1 MSFFL
6 DLLGSSLGPLSG
18 FAGGLYGA
26 SSAKKEAQ
34 KNRDFQSAEAE
45 KARQWQSN
53 EWTRQFN
60 LTNQYNAPSEQ
71 MKRFAMAGLNPNLIY
86 GSIVNGSASPST
98 PGTSIPSGSD
108 ASSAVGS
115 NIASAF
121 QSLGDL
127 PLRRAQIENIE
138 ADTTK
143 KLSDA
148 NLSDSNKQSVDFQ
161 TQLQKEMRNF
171 TVGIARN
178 NYLNGL
184 QDNEIKKIFKKIQDV
199 QFEILQDGKKWLGKR
214 PYYDIL
220 FSVSQMNA
228 LDKDAEY
235 KSEAK
240 RLLGY
245 NAQTNRISANAS
257 QLNATSYAF
266 LVPYLAQQAISYVN
280 LNNANANLANIN
292 AKYGHLEVANYMTN
306 RVALSLM
313 QAYKLY
319 QDGQLDD
326 ATIKKLVTENFNLSN
341 FGTTEPGKGG
351 VMGSGIS
358 LQSISQAF
366 TSAIEYTI
374 DTITQ
379 IFK

>member
-1 MSFFL
+1 MANFF
-6 DLLGSSLGPLSG
+6 DAGFGPLTG
-18 FAGGLYGA
+18 FIGGLFGA
-26 SSAKKEAQ
+26 SSASREAR
-34 KNRDFQSAEAE
+34 KNREFQSAEAE

-60 LTNQYNAPSEQ
+60 LTNQYNSPTEQ
-71 MKRFAMAGLNPNLIY
+71 MNRFAMAGLNPNLIY

-98 PGTSIPSGSD
+98 PGTPIPTGSD

-115 NIASAF
+115 SVSSAF
-121 QSLGDL
+121 QSFGDI

-143 KLSDA
+143 KLSEA

-161 TQLQKEMRNF
+161 TQLQKDLRNF

-184 QDNEIKKIFKKIQDV
+184 QDNEIKNNFKKTQDV
-199 QFEILQDGKKWLGKR
+199 QFEILQDGKKWLGKK

-220 FSVSQMNA
+220 YSVSQMNA
-228 LDKDAEY
+228 LDRDAEY
-235 KSEAK
+235 KAEAK

-245 NAQTNRISANAS
+245 NAETNRISANAS

-280 LNNANANLANIN
+280 LNNANANLANVN
-292 AKYGHLEVANYMTN
+292 VKYGHLEVANYMTN
-306 RVALSLM
+306 RVAISLM

-326 ATIKKLVTENFNLSN
+326 ATIKKLVTENFNLN
-341 FGTTEPGKGG
+341 NYGTTEPGKGG
-351 VMGSGIS
+351 IMGSGIS
-358 LQSISQAF
+358 WQSISQAF
-366 TSAIEYTI
+366 TGAIDYTI
-374 DTITQ
+374 DTIKQ

>member
-1 MSFFL
+1 MGNFF
-6 DLLGSSLGPLSG
+6 DAGFGPLTG
-18 FAGGLYGA
+18 LIGGLFGA
-26 SSAKKEAQ
+26 SSASREAQ
-34 KNRDFQSAEAE
+34 KNRDFQSAEAD
-45 KARQWQSN
+45 KARLWQSN

-60 LTNQYNAPSEQ
+60 LTNQYNTPTEQ

-98 PGTSIPSGSD
+98 PGTPIPTGSD

-138 ADTTK
+138 ADTAK

-148 NLSDSNKQSVDFQ
+148 NLSKSNKANVDFN
-161 TQLQKEMRNF
+161 TQLQKDLRNF
-171 TVGIARN
+171 TVGSARN

-184 QDNEIKKIFKKIQDV
+184 QDNEIKKVFKKTQDV
-199 QFEILQDGKKWLGKR
+199 QLDILKDGKKWLGQK

-220 FSVSQMNA
+220 YSISQMNS
-228 LDKDAEY
+228 LDKDSEY
-235 KSEAK
+235 KAEAK

-245 NAQTNRISANAS
+245 NAETNRISANAS

-266 LVPYLAQQAISYVN
+266 LVPYLAQQAISYVG
-280 LNNANANLANIN
+280 LNSSLANLTDKNATYQQLEIN
-292 AKYGHLEVANYMTN
+292 NYATN
-306 RVALSLM
+306 RVAISLM
-313 QAYKLY
+313 QAFKLH
-319 QDGQLDD
+319 QEGRLDD
-326 ATIKKLVTENFNLSN
+326 ATIDKLVQETLNIRN
-341 FGTTEPGKGG
+341 FGTSEPGKGG

-358 LQSISQAF
+358 WQSLSHTLSGLIN
-366 TSAIEYTI
+366 YTT
-374 DTITQ
+374 DTIKQ
-379 IFK
+379 LFK

>member
-1 MSFFL
+1 MANFF
-6 DLLGSSLGPLSG
+6 DAGFGPLTG
-18 FAGGLYGA
+18 LIGGLFGA
-26 SSAKKEAQ
+26 SSASREAR
-34 KNRDFQSAEAE
+34 KNREFQSAEAE

-60 LTNQYNAPSEQ
+60 LTNQFNSPSEQ
-71 MKRFAMAGLNPNLIY
+71 MNRFAMAGLNPNLIY
-86 GSIVNGSASPST
+86 GSIVNGSSSPST
-98 PGTSIPSGSD
+98 PGTPIPTGSD

-115 NIASAF
+115 SVSSAF
-121 QSLGDL
+121 QSLGDI

-138 ADTTK
+138 ADTAK
-143 KLSDA
+143 KKSEA
-148 NLSDSNKQSVDFQ
+148 NLSDSNKQSVDFN
-161 TQLQKEMRNF
+161 TQLQKDLRNF

-184 QDNEIKKIFKKIQDV
+184 QDNEIKKVFKKTQDV
-199 QFEILQDGKKWLGKR
+199 QFQILKDGKKWLGQK

-220 FSVSQMNA
+220 FSISQMNA

-235 KSEAK
+235 KAEAK

-245 NAQTNRISANAS
+245 NAETNRISANAS

-266 LVPYLAQQAISYVN
+266 LVPYLAQQAVSYVN
-280 LNNANANLANIN
+280 LNNANANLANVN
-292 AKYGHLEVANYMTN
+292 AKYGHLEVVNYMTN
-306 RVALSLM
+306 RVAISLM

-326 ATIKKLVTENFNLSN
+326 ATIKKLVTENFNLRN
-341 FGTTEPGKGG
+341 YGTTEPGKGG
-351 VMGSGIS
+351 IMGSGIS
-358 LQSISQAF
+358 WQSISQAF
-366 TSAIEYTI
+366 TGAIDYTI
-374 DTITQ
+374 DTIKQ

>member
-6 DLLGSSLGPLSG
+6 DILGSSLGPLSG
-18 FAGGLYGA
+18 FAGGLLGA

-60 LTNQYNAPSEQ
+60 LTNQFNSPSEQ

-98 PGTSIPSGSD
+98 PGTPIPTGSD

-115 NIASAF
+115 NITSAF

-138 ADTTK
+138 ADTQK

-148 NLSDSNKQSVDFQ
+148 NLSKSNKENVDFN
-161 TQLQKEMRNF
+161 TQLQRDLRNF
-171 TVGIARN
+171 TVGSARN

-184 QDNEIKKIFKKIQDV
+184 QDNEIKKVFKKTQDV
-199 QFEILQDGKKWLGKR
+199 QLEILQDGKKWLGQK

-220 FSVSQMNA
+220 YSVSQMNA

-245 NAQTNRISANAS
+245 NAETNRISANAS
-257 QLNATSYAF
+257 YLSASSYSF
-266 LVPYLAQQAISYVN
+266 LVPYLAQQAVSVVGVN
-280 LNNANANLANIN
+280 SSLSNLYDKNAN
-292 AKYGHLEVANYMTN
+292 YQQLEIDNYLTN
-306 RVALSLM
+306 RVAVSLM
-313 QAYKLY
+313 QAYDLY
-319 QDGQLDD
+319 KKGQLNEG
-326 ATIKKLVTENFNLSN
+326 TLNQILTENLNLEKYGN
-341 FGTTEPGKGG
+341 KEPNKGG
-351 VMGSGIS
+351 FMGTGFQVSWLLKRKDEVYNKAKDFINQ
-358 LQSISQAF
+358 L
-366 TSAIEYTI
+366 
-374 DTITQ
+374 
-379 IFK
+379 FK

>member
-1 MSFFL
+1 MANFF
-6 DLLGSSLGPLSG
+6 DGGFGPLTG
-18 FAGGLYGA
+18 LIGGLFGA
-26 SSAKKEAQ
+26 SSASQEAR
-34 KNRDFQSAEAE
+34 KNREFQSAEAE
-45 KARQWQSN
+45 KARQWQAN

-60 LTNQYNAPSEQ
+60 LTNQFNSPSEQ

-98 PGTSIPSGSD
+98 PGTPIPTGSE

-115 NIASAF
+115 SIASAF
-121 QSLGDL
+121 QSFGDI

-143 KLSDA
+143 KLSEA
-148 NLSDSNKQSVDFQ
+148 NLSDSNKASVDFS
-161 TQLQKEMRNF
+161 TQLQKDLRNF
-171 TVGIARN
+171 TVGTARN

-184 QDNEIKKIFKKIQDV
+184 QDYEIKKVFKKTQDV
-199 QFEILQDGKKWLGKR
+199 QLEILKDGKKWLGQK

-220 FSVSQMNA
+220 YSISQMNA

-235 KSEAK
+235 KAEAK

-245 NAQTNRISANAS
+245 NAETNRISANAS
-257 QLNATSYAF
+257 YLNATSYAF
-266 LVPYLAQQAISYVN
+266 LVPYLAQQAVSYVN
-280 LNNANANLANIN
+280 LNNANANLANVN

-306 RVALSLM
+306 RVAISLM

-326 ATIKKLVTENFNLSN
+326 ASIKKLVTENFNLRN
-341 FGTTEPGKGG
+341 YGTTEPGKGG
-351 VMGSGIS
+351 IMGSGIS
-358 LQSISQAF
+358 WQSISQAF
-366 TSAIEYTI
+366 TGAIDYTI
-374 DTITQ
+374 DTIKQ

>member
-18 FAGGLYGA
+18 FAGGLIGA

-60 LTNQYNAPSEQ
+60 LTNQYNTPTEQ

-98 PGTSIPSGSD
+98 PGTPIPTGSD

-143 KLSDA
+143 KLSEA

-161 TQLQKEMRNF
+161 TQLQKDLRNF
-171 TVGIARN
+171 TVGTARN

-184 QDNEIKKIFKKIQDV
+184 QDNEIKKVFKKTQDV
-199 QFEILQDGKKWLGKR
+199 QLEILQDGKKWLGQK

-220 FSVSQMNA
+220 YSISQMNS

-235 KSEAK
+235 KAEAK

-245 NAQTNRISANAS
+245 NAETNRISANAS

-280 LNNANANLANIN
+280 LNNANANLANVN
-292 AKYGHLEVANYMTN
+292 AKYGHLEVVNYMTN
-306 RVALSLM
+306 RVAISLM

-326 ATIKKLVTENFNLSN
+326 ATIKKLVTENFNLQN
-341 FGTTEPGKGG
+341 YGTTEPGKGG
-351 VMGSGIS
+351 IMGSGIS
-358 LQSISQAF
+358 WQSISQAF
-366 TSAIEYTI
+366 TGAIDYTI
-374 DTITQ
+374 DTIKQ

>member
-1 MSFFL
+1 MADFFGSGFNGL
-6 DLLGSSLGPLSG
+6 NGLLGGFLG
-18 FAGGLYGA
+18 ARYA
-26 SSAKKEAQ
+26 SKEAQ

-45 KARQWQSN
+45 KARNWQSN

-60 LTNQYNAPSEQ
+60 LTNQFNSPSEQ

-98 PGTSIPSGSD
+98 AGTPIPTGSD

-115 NIASAF
+115 SIASAF
-121 QSLGDL
+121 QSFGDI

-143 KLSDA
+143 KLSEA
-148 NLSDSNKQSVDFQ
+148 NLSNSNKENVDFQ
-161 TQLQKEMRNF
+161 TQLQRDLRNF

-184 QDNEIKKIFKKIQDV
+184 QDNEIKKVFKKTQDV
-199 QFEILQDGKKWLGKR
+199 QLEILQDGKKWLGQK

-220 FSVSQMNA
+220 YSISQMNA

-245 NAQTNRISANAS
+245 NAETNRISANAS
-257 QLNATSYAF
+257 YLNASSYSF
-266 LVPYLAQQAISYVN
+266 LVPYLARQAVSYEN
-280 LNNANANLANIN
+280 LNNANANLANVN
-292 AKYGHLEVANYMTN
+292 ANYQQLEVDNYLFN
-306 RVALSLM
+306 RTAVSLM
-313 QAYKLY
+313 QAYDLY
-319 QDGQLDD
+319 KKGQLNEG
-326 ATIKKLVTENFNLSN
+326 TLNQILTENLNLEKYGN
-341 FGTTEPGKGG
+341 KEPNKGG
-351 VMGSGIS
+351 FMGTGFQVSWLLKRKDEVYNKAKDFIN
-358 LQSISQAF
+358 
-366 TSAIEYTI
+366 
-374 DTITQ
+374 Q

>member
-1 MSFFL
+1 MANFF
-6 DLLGSSLGPLSG
+6 DGGFGPLTG
-18 FAGGLYGA
+18 FIGGLFGA
-26 SSAKKEAQ
+26 SSASREAR
-34 KNRDFQSAEAE
+34 KNREFQSAEAE
-45 KARQWQSN
+45 KARQWQAN

-60 LTNQYNAPSEQ
+60 LTNQFNSPTEQ

-98 PGTSIPSGSD
+98 PGTPIPTGSD

-115 NIASAF
+115 SVSSAF
-121 QSLGDL
+121 QSFGDI

-143 KLSDA
+143 KLSEA

-161 TQLQKEMRNF
+161 TQLQKDLRNF

-184 QDNEIKKIFKKIQDV
+184 QDNEIKKIFKKTQDV
-199 QFEILQDGKKWLGKR
+199 QFEILQDGKKWLGKK

-220 FSVSQMNA
+220 YSVSQMNA
-228 LDKDAEY
+228 LDRDAEY
-235 KSEAK
+235 KAEAK

-245 NAQTNRISANAS
+245 NAETNRISANAS

-280 LNNANANLANIN
+280 LNNANANLANVN
-292 AKYGHLEVANYMTN
+292 TKYGHLEVVNYMTN
-306 RVALSLM
+306 RVAISLM

-326 ATIKKLVTENFNLSN
+326 ATIKKLVTENFNLRN
-341 FGTTEPGKGG
+341 YGTTEPGKGG
-351 VMGSGIS
+351 IMGSGIS
-358 LQSISQAF
+358 WQSISQAI
-366 TSAIEYTI
+366 TGAIDYTI
-374 DTITQ
+374 DTIKQ

>member
-6 DLLGSSLGPLSG
+6 DILGNSLGPLSG
-18 FAGGLYGA
+18 FAGGLFGA

-45 KARQWQSN
+45 KARNWQSN

-60 LTNQYNAPSEQ
+60 LTNQYNTPSEQ

-86 GSIVNGSASPST
+86 GSIVNGSATPST
-98 PGTSIPSGSD
+98 PGTPIPTGSD

-115 NIASAF
+115 NITSAF

-138 ADTTK
+138 ADTEK

-148 NLSDSNKQSVDFQ
+148 NLSKSNKENVDFN
-161 TQLQKEMRNF
+161 TQLQRDLRNF
-171 TVGIARN
+171 TVGSARN

-184 QDNEIKKIFKKIQDV
+184 QDNEIKKVFKKTQDV
-199 QFEILQDGKKWLGKR
+199 QFEILDNGKKWLGQK
-214 PYYDIL
+214 PYYEIL
-220 FSVSQMNA
+220 YSISQMNA

-245 NAQTNRISANAS
+245 NAETNRISANAS

-280 LNNANANLANIN
+280 LNNANANLANVH
-292 AKYGHLEVANYMTN
+292 AKYGLLEVDNYMTN
-306 RVALSLM
+306 RVAISLM

-351 VMGSGIS
+351 IMGSGIS
-358 LQSISQAF
+358 WQSISQAF
-366 TSAIEYTI
+366 TGAIDYTI
-374 DTITQ
+374 DTIKQ

>member
-6 DLLGSSLGPLSG
+6 DILGNSLGPLSG
-18 FAGGLYGA
+18 FAGGLFGA

-45 KARQWQSN
+45 KARNWQSN

-60 LTNQYNAPSEQ
+60 LTNQYNTPSEQ

-86 GSIVNGSASPST
+86 GSIVNGSSTPST
-98 PGTSIPSGSD
+98 PGTPIPTGSD

-115 NIASAF
+115 NITSAF

-138 ADTTK
+138 ADTEK

-148 NLSDSNKQSVDFQ
+148 NLSKSNKENVDFN
-161 TQLQKEMRNF
+161 TQLQRDLRNF
-171 TVGIARN
+171 TVGSARN

-184 QDNEIKKIFKKIQDV
+184 QDNEIKKVFKKTQDV
-199 QFEILQDGKKWLGKR
+199 QFEILDNGKKWLGQK
-214 PYYDIL
+214 PYYEIL
-220 FSVSQMNA
+220 YSISQMNA

-245 NAQTNRISANAS
+245 NAETNRISANAS

-280 LNNANANLANIN
+280 LNNANANLANVH
-292 AKYGHLEVANYMTN
+292 AKYGLLEVDNYMTN
-306 RVALSLM
+306 RVAISLM

-351 VMGSGIS
+351 IMGSGIS
-358 LQSISQAF
+358 WQSISQAF
-366 TSAIEYTI
+366 TGAIDYTI
-374 DTITQ
+374 DTIKQ

>member
-18 FAGGLYGA
+18 FVGGLQGA

-60 LTNQYNAPSEQ
+60 LTNQYNTPTEQ

-86 GSIVNGSASPST
+86 GSIVNGSATPST
-98 PGTSIPSGSD
+98 PGTPIPTGSD

-143 KLSDA
+143 KLSEA

-161 TQLQKEMRNF
+161 TQLQKDLRNF
-171 TVGIARN
+171 TVGTARN

-184 QDNEIKKIFKKIQDV
+184 QDNEIKKVFKKTQDV
-199 QFEILQDGKKWLGKR
+199 QLEILQDGKKWLGQK

-220 FSVSQMNA
+220 YSISQMNA

-235 KSEAK
+235 KAEAK

-245 NAQTNRISANAS
+245 NAETNRISANAS
-257 QLNATSYAF
+257 QLNATSYSF

-280 LNNANANLANIN
+280 LNNANANLANVN
-292 AKYGHLEVANYMTN
+292 AKYGHLEVVNYMTN

-326 ATIKKLVTENFNLSN
+326 ATIKKLVTENFNLQN
-341 FGTTEPGKGG
+341 YGTTEPGKGG
-351 VMGSGIS
+351 IMGSGIS
-358 LQSISQAF
+358 WQSISQAF
-366 TSAIEYTI
+366 TGAIDYTI
-374 DTITQ
+374 DTIKQ

>member
-1 MSFFL
+1 MANFFDSGFSGL
-6 DLLGSSLGPLSG
+6 TGLLG
-18 FAGGLYGA
+18 GLFGA
-26 SSAKKEAQ
+26 SSASKEAQ

-45 KARQWQSN
+45 KARKWQSN

-60 LTNQYNAPSEQ
+60 LTNQYNAPTEQ

-86 GSIVNGSASPST
+86 GSIVNGSASPTT
-98 PGTSIPSGSD
+98 PGTPIPTGSD

-115 NIASAF
+115 NVASAF
-121 QSLGDL
+121 QSFGDI

-138 ADTTK
+138 ADTEK

-148 NLSDSNKQSVDFQ
+148 KLSNSNKESVDFN
-161 TQLQKEMRNF
+161 TQLQKDLRNF
-171 TVGIARN
+171 TVGTARN

-184 QDNEIKKIFKKIQDV
+184 QDNEIKKVFKKTQDV
-199 QFEILQDGKKWLGKR
+199 QLEILQDGKKWLGQK

-220 FSVSQMNA
+220 YSISQMNA

-245 NAQTNRISANAS
+245 NAETNRISANAS
-257 QLNATSYAF
+257 YLNATSYSF
-266 LVPYLAQQAISYVN
+266 LVPYLAQQAVSYVN
-280 LNNANANLANIN
+280 LNNANANLANVN
-292 AKYGHLEVANYMTN
+292 AKYGHLEVVNYMTN

-313 QAYKLY
+313 QAYKLF

-326 ATIKKLVTENFNLSN
+326 ATIKKLVTENFNLQN
-341 FGTTEPGKGG
+341 YGTTEPGKGG
-351 VMGSGIS
+351 IMGSGIS
-358 LQSISQAF
+358 WQSISQAF
-366 TSAIEYTI
+366 TGAIDYTI
-374 DTITQ
+374 DTIKQ

>member
-1 MSFFL
+1 MANFF
-6 DLLGSSLGPLSG
+6 DGG
-18 FAGGLYGA
+18 FGALTGLFGGLFGA
-26 SSAKKEAQ
+26 SSASNEAR
-34 KNRDFQSAEAE
+34 KNREFQSAEAE
-45 KARQWQSN
+45 KARQWQAN

-60 LTNQYNAPSEQ
+60 LTNQFNSPSEQ

-86 GSIVNGSASPST
+86 GSMVNGSASPST
-98 PGTSIPSGSD
+98 PGTPIPTGSD

-121 QSLGDL
+121 QSLGDI

-143 KLSDA
+143 KLSEA

-161 TQLQKEMRNF
+161 TQLQKDLRNF
-171 TVGIARN
+171 TVGISRN

-184 QDNEIKKIFKKIQDV
+184 QDYEIKKVFKKTQDV
-199 QFEILQDGKKWLGKR
+199 QLEILQDGKKWLGQK

-220 FSVSQMNA
+220 YSISQMNA

-235 KSEAK
+235 KAEAK

-245 NAQTNRISANAS
+245 NAETNRISANAS

-280 LNNANANLANIN
+280 LNNANANLAKVNT
-292 AKYGHLEVANYMTN
+292 KYGHLEVANYLTN
-306 RVALSLM
+306 RVAISLM

-326 ATIKKLVTENFNLSN
+326 ASIKKLVTENFNLQN
-341 FGTTEPGKGG
+341 YGTTEPGKGG
-351 VMGSGIS
+351 IMGSGIS
-358 LQSISQAF
+358 WQSISQAF
-366 TSAIEYTI
+366 TGAIDYTI
-374 DTITQ
+374 DTIKQ

>member
-1 MSFFL
+1 MANFF
-6 DLLGSSLGPLSG
+6 DAGFGPLTG
-18 FAGGLYGA
+18 FIGGLFGA
-26 SSAKKEAQ
+26 SSASREAR
-34 KNRDFQSAEAE
+34 KNREFQSAEAE
-45 KARQWQSN
+45 KARQWQAN

-60 LTNQYNAPSEQ
+60 LTNQFNSPNEQ
-71 MKRFAMAGLNPNLIY
+71 MNRFAMAGLNPNLIY

-98 PGTSIPSGSD
+98 PGTPIPTGSD

-115 NIASAF
+115 SVSSAF
-121 QSLGDL
+121 QSFGDI

-143 KLSDA
+143 KLSEA

-161 TQLQKEMRNF
+161 TQLQKDLRNF

-184 QDNEIKKIFKKIQDV
+184 QDNEIKKIFKKTQDV
-199 QFEILQDGKKWLGKR
+199 QLEILQDGKKWLGQK

-220 FSVSQMNA
+220 YSISQMNA

-235 KSEAK
+235 KAEAK

-245 NAQTNRISANAS
+245 NAETNRISANAS

-280 LNNANANLANIN
+280 LNNANANLANVN
-292 AKYGHLEVANYMTN
+292 AKYGHLEVVNYMTN

-326 ATIKKLVTENFNLSN
+326 ASIQKLVTENFNLRN
-341 FGTTEPGKGG
+341 YGTTEPGKGG
-351 VMGSGIS
+351 IMGSGIS
-358 LQSISQAF
+358 WQSISQAF
-366 TSAIEYTI
+366 TGAIDYTI
-374 DTITQ
+374 DTIKQ

>member
-1 MSFFL
+1 MADFFGSGFNGL
-6 DLLGSSLGPLSG
+6 NGLLGG
-18 FAGGLYGA
+18 FLGA
-26 SSAKKEAQ
+26 SYASKEAQ

-45 KARQWQSN
+45 KARKWQSN

-60 LTNQYNAPSEQ
+60 LTNQYNAPVEQ

-86 GSIVNGSASPST
+86 GSIVNGSASPTT
-98 PGTSIPSGSD
+98 PGTPIPTGSD

-115 NIASAF
+115 SVSSAF
-121 QSLGDL
+121 QSFGDI

-143 KLSDA
+143 KLSEA

-161 TQLQKEMRNF
+161 TQLQKDLRNF

-184 QDNEIKKIFKKIQDV
+184 QDNEIKKVFKKTQDV
-199 QFEILQDGKKWLGKR
+199 QLEILQDGKKWLGQK

-220 FSVSQMNA
+220 YSISQMNA

-235 KSEAK
+235 KAEAK

-245 NAQTNRISANAS
+245 NAETNRISANAS

-280 LNNANANLANIN
+280 LNNANANLANVN
-292 AKYGHLEVANYMTN
+292 VKYGHLEVVNYMTN

-326 ATIKKLVTENFNLSN
+326 ASIKKLVTENFNLRN
-341 FGTTEPGKGG
+341 YGTTEPGKGG
-351 VMGSGIS
+351 IMGSGIS
-358 LQSISQAF
+358 WQSISQAF
-366 TSAIEYTI
+366 TGAIDYTI
-374 DTITQ
+374 DTIKQ